1 RRHRSHRSPRP
12 NLEKR
17 AHAPGHR
24 RRNLLPRRALSRH
37 NANSCLFRGLRRSPR
52 SPRGPRSPRK
62 RRRGSQNATIRIVIF
77 DSVPCPQ
84 LLHFITR
91 SSTCTKI
98 ACAFA
103 PQREPTN
110 VIRALGCDAELVSR
124 STLLAV
130 LAPLAILATSR
141 KIVYR
146 ARLRRRRMDHVAT
159 VRAARCIAGLGAPIL
174 LVGHGGP

>member
-1 RRHRSHRSPRP
+1 
-12 NLEKR
+12 
-17 AHAPGHR
+17 
-24 RRNLLPRRALSRH
+24 NLLPRRALSRH
-37 NANSCLFRGLRRSPR
+37 NANSCLFRGLRSRQDRQGGQDRQGRGEGGRTTRRFESLFSTRSHVR
-52 SPRGPRSPRK
+52 NCSTS
-62 RRRGSQNATIRIVIF
+62 
-77 DSVPCPQ
+77 
-84 LLHFITR
+84 ITR